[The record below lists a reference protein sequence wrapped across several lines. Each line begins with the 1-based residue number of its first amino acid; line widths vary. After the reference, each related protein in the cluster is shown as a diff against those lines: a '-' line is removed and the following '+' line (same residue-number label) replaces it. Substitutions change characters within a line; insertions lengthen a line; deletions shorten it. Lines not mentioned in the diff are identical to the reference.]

1 MIGIKKEGNKR
12 QYMQLI
18 LKRAISKHDQVL
30 LRVSNPPLLLQE
42 NLTNTFVYLSQM
54 VKGRKFASCGYSWRN
69 SWCLILR
76 EEFVNIIMVFKI
88 LGGMSR
94 KKYIKESMK
103 V

>member
-1 MIGIKKEGNKR
+1 MIGIKKAIGNKR

-54 VKGRKFASCGYSWRN
+54 VKGQKFASCGYS
-69 SWCLILR
+69 
-76 EEFVNIIMVFKI
+76 
-88 LGGMSR
+88 
-94 KKYIKESMK
+94 
-103 V
+103 